1 MGLIGRG
8 GISRECHTSTWL
20 GRISRWILVYS
31 GLAGSSGRNGAQPD
45 DTGGLGVKTDRFN
58 RFKILTN
65 LRLSDLKAKMILYSK
80 NSHRISKILRVTQE
94 YHHIML
100 FYHANNILQESKLY

>member
-45 DTGGLGVKTDRFN
+45 DTGGLGGTIIMCTMNRPFICGNYGPDITLDHGFTDMG
-58 RFKILTN
+58 
-65 LRLSDLKAKMILYSK
+65 SQD
-80 NSHRISKILRVTQE
+80 RIIS
-94 YHHIML
+94 
-100 FYHANNILQESKLY
+100 S

>member
-58 RFKILTN
+58 PTQVQPVLYTEKFKI
-65 LRLSDLKAKMILYSK
+65 K
-80 NSHRISKILRVTQE
+80 
-94 YHHIML
+94 
-100 FYHANNILQESKLY
+100 

>member
-65 LRLSDLKAKMILYSK
+65 LRLSDLKAVYSK